1 MTKKS
6 KSNFA
11 STCAITLLD
20 KKTIIIHGQD
30 ENFTNYAGAF
40 FEVQLNQAIDHERD
54 DQIEGCHAA
63 QSLDP
68 SYKS

>member
-1 MTKKS
+1 MSQPARLHFWIKIP
-6 KSNFA
+6 
-11 STCAITLLD
+11 IT
-20 KKTIIIHGQD
+20 IHGQD

-68 SYKS
+68 PYKSQ